1 MAGKSDGEVVIKID
15 VDSKSFKRQ
24 MDSAAQSADDLGR
37 KAISMNGAMGKS
49 SAASSQ
55 LGTEISKL
63 SRAAAGLSLNVEDAA
78 AAAKLF
84 ENNSSGGAD
93 SGDQLN
99 RALEQNARTSK
110 ELASEMKSVTSAYDK
125 NDSSQEKLAAQAS
138 VLTRQINA
146 QKERVALLSS
156 AYVQSKE
163 NLNDLA
169 EAAKK
174 SIEANGASSDEAK
187 RAVAAYDAQAA
198 AVSRAKIQV
207 NEAKTTLNGMER
219 QMGELSNSSSQAG
232 NDINDFGDSAE
243 QSAVKTQKLGDQA
256 EKAQKRLKDI
266 AKYSAASTAAL
277 VAMGAAAVN
286 VSTKFDAAFA
296 KTQTIMD
303 TMAMSAQDM
312 RQDILNLSTASGM
325 AATDVSEAVYQAISG
340 SVATADAAN
349 FVSQANQLSVAGFT
363 SLSNATDVLTT
374 ALNAYGLS
382 ADQVTGIS
390 NVLIQTQNLGKTSVD
405 ELSASMGKAIS
416 TGSAYGVNLE
426 NLSTAYVELTKGGIA
441 TAEATTYL
449 SGMLNELG
457 KSSSNV
463 GKVLQ
468 EKTGKSFGQLMQDGW
483 TLADVLDV
491 LMQSVDGNSEALM
504 QLWSSQEA
512 GKAAN
517 ALAVQGFDDF
527 NSVLG
532 QMEREMNG
540 ATSTTKDAYEIMT
553 NTSEFVDTRFKTA
566 LTNLGVAA
574 GDQLRPALDAVKRG
588 LTDVLEVGANIINSN
603 PTIVAGIAGVA
614 TATGTLAVAIGGLT
628 VAQKAKAAMD
638 ALNISMAANPALFI
652 ASAVAGLAV
661 AIGTLCA
668 QSDEAKVSVDELT
681 ASSRAFGETIGAA
694 SAEADDTIA
703 SVIGTADAAR
713 NYVDRLAELEAQ
725 GLQTAAAQE
734 EYRMTVDALHALMPE
749 LNLAIDEQTGLVEG
763 GTDAIY
769 DHIQALKDQAVA
781 EAMQKQYKEAI
792 EAWAEAQA
800 ELYKNQAKLSML
812 EKDEIP
818 LLDRLAAN
826 REQQADINAKLN
838 DVMND
843 SSLSYEEARA
853 KMAEYNQQ
861 LDKLTTEEGE
871 LSQAL
876 RDNTDQQHAYG
887 DAVAEGK
894 ATLDENQA
902 AVDDMTHAWE
912 EYKNSLGDTSG
923 QQAQTEAT
931 QAQAEATAE
940 YNQKL
945 TDVQTALST
954 YSASFADAGI
964 GITGF
969 SEILAAS
976 GVSAGEAAAGIEDYR
991 DRIINSTD
999 EISQKSMADMETM
1012 IKNMQQRTET
1022 YKSWNSNLAK
1032 LQVQYGHQ
1040 LSDDFLAFV
1049 RGLGPEYN
1057 GVLEEW
1063 LSGNTSSMTDLQDS
1077 VKDGAK
1083 TAVLCYEGEY
1093 KKLPSESERITKENV
1108 RKTMEAINPMADG
1121 FKETGATSG
1130 EELITSTQ
1138 EAIGANLP
1146 ELQNYTGSSGEDVG
1160 YQFSAGTATGI
1171 RNGEYLVVSAAQDV
1185 SRAAVREAR
1194 RALQINSPSRVGEKE
1209 VGYWWPAG
1217 VAVGIEKGTG
1227 LLIGAVRTQFHE
1239 LAHASK
1245 DLFESARVSTIYVP
1259 PTPAFW
1265 QDLRQP
1271 PAARS
1276 SAQLQ
1281 ATVEVPVYLDGREI
1295 ARSTAHYMGEQMEF
1309 EVM

>member
-1 MAGKSDGEVVIKID
+1 MAGKSDGEVVIKITGD
-15 VDSKSFKRQ
+15 DGEFKKTLKSTGK
-24 MDSAAQSADDLGR
+24 SAA
-37 KAISMNGAMGKS
+37 
-49 SAASSQ
+49 
-55 LGTEISKL
+55 
-63 SRAAAGLSLNVEDAA
+63 V
-78 AAAKLF
+78 
-84 ENNSSGGAD
+84 
-93 SGDQLN
+93 
-99 RALEQNARTSK
+99 
-110 ELASEMKSVTSAYDK
+110 V
-125 NDSSQEKLAAQAS
+125 
-138 VLTRQINA
+138 
-146 QKERVALLSS
+146 
-156 AYVQSKE
+156 
-163 NLNDLA
+163 
-169 EAAKK
+169 
-174 SIEANGASSDEAK
+174 
-187 RAVAAYDAQAA
+187 
-198 AVSRAKIQV
+198 
-207 NEAKTTLNGMER
+207 
-219 QMGELSNSSSQAG
+219 
-232 NDINDFGDSAE
+232 
-243 QSAVKTQKLGDQA
+243 
-256 EKAQKRLKDI
+256 
-266 AKYSAASTAAL
+266 TAAL
-277 VAMGAAAVN
+277 VAMGTAAVN

-303 TMAMSAQDM
+303 TTAMSAQDM

-374 ALNAYGLS
+374 TLNAYGLS

-449 SGMLNELG
+449 SGLLNELG

-463 GKVLQ
+463 GKILQ

-483 TLADVLDV
+483 SLADVLDV

-532 QMEREMNG
+532 QMEREMSG

-553 NTSEFVDTRFKTA
+553 NTSEFVDARFKTA

-574 GDQLRPALDAVKRG
+574 GDQLRPALDWVKSS
-588 LTDVLEVGANIINSN
+588 LTGVLEIATEIVGGCPAV
-603 PTIVAGIAGVA
+603 VAIIAGAA
-614 TATGTLAVAIGGLT
+614 TATGTLAVAIGGLMI
-628 VAQKAKAAMD
+628 AEKAKAAMD
-638 ALNISMAANPALFI
+638 ALNISMATNPALFI

-661 AIGTLCA
+661 AIGTLCT
-668 QSDEAKVSVDELT
+668 QSDEAKASVDELT
-681 ASSRAFGETIGAA
+681 KATRALGETIDAA

-703 SVIGTADAAR
+703 SVIGTADAAK
-713 NYVDRLAELEAQ
+713 NYVDRLVELEDQ
-725 GLQTAAAQE
+725 GLRTAVAQE
-734 EYRMTVDALHALMPE
+734 EYRMTVDALSTLMPE
-749 LNLAIDEQTGLVEG
+749 LNLSIDEQTGLIEG

-769 DHIQALKDQAVA
+769 EHIEALKDQAVA
-781 EAMQKQYKEAI
+781 EAMQKQYKETV

-800 ELYKNQAKLSML
+800 EAAKNQAKLNMAQEEAEPVAAAL
-812 EKDEIP
+812 EE
-818 LLDRLAAN
+818 N
-826 REQQADINAKLN
+826 RKKQLELTEKLN
-838 DVMND
+838 DAYSD
-843 SSLSYEEARA
+843 ESLTVGELNGICESYQSQLAALENEEAGLIITLGQNS
-853 KMAEYNQQ
+853 AEQ
-861 LDKLTTEEGE
+861 
-871 LSQAL
+871 
-876 RDNTDQQHAYG
+876 
-887 DAVAEGK
+887 
-894 ATLDENQA
+894 ATLTEAIAKGKEELA
-902 AVDDMTHAWE
+902 AHEEEVNAATRTWE
-912 EYKNSLGDTSG
+912 DYKVSLGDTAG
-923 QQAQTEAT
+923 QEALIATLEAQTSAAAAYE
-931 QAQAEATAE
+931 QQ
-940 YNQKL
+940 L
-945 TDVQTALST
+945 TDIQTSLGA
-954 YSASFADAGI
+954 YDASFAAAGI
-964 GITGF
+964 SITGF
-969 SEILAAS
+969 SEILASSGITADEAAS
-976 GVSAGEAAAGIEDYR
+976 GIESYR
-991 DRIINSTD
+991 DRIVNSTG

-1012 IKNMQQRTET
+1012 IQNMQQRTEA
-1022 YKSWNSNLAK
+1022 YKSWNDNLAK
-1032 LQVQYGHQ
+1032 LQVQYGNQ
-1040 LSDDFLAFV
+1040 LSDDFLAYV

-1063 LSGNTSSMTDLQDS
+1063 LSGNTASMTELQDA
-1077 VKDGAK
+1077 VKEGGK
-1083 TAVLCYEGEY
+1083 VAVQCYRGEY
-1093 KKLPSESERITKENV
+1093 EKLPTESERITEENV
-1108 RKTMEAINPMADG
+1108 RKTLAAIDPMADG
-1121 FKETGATSG
+1121 FKEIGASSG

-1146 ELQNYTGSSGEDVG
+1146 ELQDYTSSSGEDVG

-1185 SRAAVREAR
+1185 SQAAVRAAR

-1217 VAVGIEKGTG
+1217 IAVGIKKGTD

-1239 LAHASK
+1239 LTHTSQ
-1245 DLFESARVSTIYVP
+1245 DLFESARASTTYVSP
-1259 PTPAFW
+1259 MPASW
-1265 QDLRQP
+1265 RDLGQP
-1271 PAARS
+1271 PAHRS

>member
-1 MAGKSDGEVVIKID
+1 MAGKSDGEVVIKITGD
-15 VDSKSFKRQ
+15 DGEFKKTLKSTGK
-24 MDSAAQSADDLGR
+24 SAA
-37 KAISMNGAMGKS
+37 
-49 SAASSQ
+49 
-55 LGTEISKL
+55 
-63 SRAAAGLSLNVEDAA
+63 V
-78 AAAKLF
+78 
-84 ENNSSGGAD
+84 
-93 SGDQLN
+93 
-99 RALEQNARTSK
+99 
-110 ELASEMKSVTSAYDK
+110 V
-125 NDSSQEKLAAQAS
+125 
-138 VLTRQINA
+138 
-146 QKERVALLSS
+146 
-156 AYVQSKE
+156 
-163 NLNDLA
+163 
-169 EAAKK
+169 
-174 SIEANGASSDEAK
+174 
-187 RAVAAYDAQAA
+187 
-198 AVSRAKIQV
+198 
-207 NEAKTTLNGMER
+207 
-219 QMGELSNSSSQAG
+219 
-232 NDINDFGDSAE
+232 
-243 QSAVKTQKLGDQA
+243 
-256 EKAQKRLKDI
+256 
-266 AKYSAASTAAL
+266 TAAL
-277 VAMGAAAVN
+277 VAMGTAAVN
-286 VSTKFDAAFA
+286 VSTQFDAAFA

-303 TMAMSAQDM
+303 TTAMSAQDM
-312 RQDILNLSTASGM
+312 RQDILNLSAASGM

-374 ALNAYGLS
+374 TLNAYGLS

-449 SGMLNELG
+449 SGLLNELG

-463 GKVLQ
+463 GKILQ

-483 TLADVLDV
+483 SLADVLDV

-527 NSVLG
+527 NDVLAK
-532 QMEREMNG
+532 MEREMSG
-540 ATSTTKDAYEIMT
+540 AATTTQDAYSIMT
-553 NTSEFVDTRFKTA
+553 DTSEFVDTRFKNA
-566 LTNLGVAA
+566 LTNLGVAV
-574 GDQLRPALDAVKRG
+574 GDQLTPALDSVKKG
-588 LTDVLEVGANIINSN
+588 ITDVLEIGANIITGC
-603 PTIVAGIAGVA
+603 PEIVAGLAGAA
-614 TATGTLAVAIGGLT
+614 TATGALGIAIGGLMI
-628 VAQKAKAAMD
+628 AQKAKVAMD

-652 ASAVAGLAV
+652 ASAVAGLV
-661 AIGTLCA
+661 VTIGTLCA
-668 QSDEAKVSVDELT
+668 QCDDTKISVDELT
-681 ASSRAFGETIGAA
+681 TSAQALGETIGAA
-694 SAEADDTIA
+694 SIEADDTIA
-703 SVIGTADAAR
+703 SITGTADAAR

-734 EYRMTVDALHALMPE
+734 EYRMTVDALNALMPE

-818 LLDRLAAN
+818 LLDRLTAN
-826 REQQADINAKLN
+826 REQQAEINAKLN

-876 RDNTDQQHAYG
+876 RDNTDQQHAYD
-887 DAVAEGK
+887 DAITEGK
-894 ATLDENQA
+894 TALDENQA

-912 EYKNSLGDTSG
+912 EYKNSLGDTGG
-923 QQAQTEAT
+923 QQAQIEAT
-931 QAQAEATAE
+931 QAQVAVSEE
-940 YNQKL
+940 YAQRL
-945 TDVQTALST
+945 ADIQGELSAYGT
-954 YSASFADAGI
+954 SFADAGVS
-964 GITGF
+964 ITGF
-969 SEILAAS
+969 SEVLADS
-976 GVSAGEAAAGIEDYR
+976 GVTADDAAKKIEDYR
-991 DRIINSTD
+991 DQIIGSAD
-999 EISQKSMADMETM
+999 EISQRSMSDMETM

-1022 YKSWNSNLAK
+1022 YKSWNDNLSK
-1032 LQVQYGHQ
+1032 LQVQYGNQ
-1040 LSDDFLAFV
+1040 LSDDFLAYV

-1063 LSGNTSSMTDLQDS
+1063 LSGNTSSMTDLQNS
-1077 VKDGAK
+1077 VEEGAK

-1093 KKLPSESERITKENV
+1093 KKLPTESERITKENV
-1108 RKTMEAINPMADG
+1108 RKTLEAIDPMADG
-1121 FKETGATSG
+1121 FKEIGATSG

-1146 ELQNYTGSSGEDVG
+1146 GLETYADTSGTDIG
-1160 YQFSAGTATGI
+1160 YQFSAGIAAGI
-1171 RNGEYLVVSAAQDV
+1171 RNGNYLIADAA
-1185 SRAAVREAR
+1185 AGAVNTAR
-1194 RALQINSPSRVGEKE
+1194 TTGRSVAQINSPSKVAEKDI
-1209 VGYWWPAG
+1209 GYWWPAG

-1239 LAHASK
+1239 LTHASK
-1245 DLFESARVSTIYVP
+1245 DLFESARASTTYVSP
-1259 PTPAFW
+1259 MPASW
-1265 QDLRQP
+1265 RDLGQP
-1271 PAARS
+1271 PAHRS

>member
-1 MAGKSDGEVVIKID
+1 MAGKSDGEVVIKITGD
-15 VDSKSFKRQ
+15 DGEFK
-24 MDSAAQSADDLGR
+24 
-37 KAISMNGAMGKS
+37 K
-49 SAASSQ
+49 
-55 LGTEISKL
+55 T
-63 SRAAAGLSLNVEDAA
+63 
-78 AAAKLF
+78 
-84 ENNSSGGAD
+84 
-93 SGDQLN
+93 
-99 RALEQNARTSK
+99 LESTG
-110 ELASEMKSVTSAYDK
+110 
-125 NDSSQEKLAAQAS
+125 KLAA
-138 VLTRQINA
+138 V
-146 QKERVALLSS
+146 V
-156 AYVQSKE
+156 
-163 NLNDLA
+163 
-169 EAAKK
+169 
-174 SIEANGASSDEAK
+174 
-187 RAVAAYDAQAA
+187 
-198 AVSRAKIQV
+198 
-207 NEAKTTLNGMER
+207 
-219 QMGELSNSSSQAG
+219 
-232 NDINDFGDSAE
+232 
-243 QSAVKTQKLGDQA
+243 
-256 EKAQKRLKDI
+256 
-266 AKYSAASTAAL
+266 TAAL

-303 TMAMSAQDM
+303 TTAMSAQDM

-349 FVSQANQLSVAGFT
+349 FVGRANQLSVAGFT

-374 ALNAYGLS
+374 TLNAYGLS

-463 GKVLQ
+463 GKILQ
-468 EKTGKSFGQLMQDGW
+468 EKTGKSFGQLMRDGW
-483 TLADVLDV
+483 SLADVLDV

-527 NSVLG
+527 NNVLG
-532 QMEREMNG
+532 QMEREMSG

-574 GDQLRPALDAVKRG
+574 GDQLRPALDWVKSS
-588 LTDVLEVGANIINSN
+588 LTGVLESATEIVSGSPAIMAII
-603 PTIVAGIAGVA
+603 TGA
-614 TATGTLAVAIGGLT
+614 TAATGALAVAIGGLMI
-628 VAQKAKAAMD
+628 AEKAKAAMD

-681 ASSRAFGETIGAA
+681 ASSRALGETISAA

-703 SVIGTADAAR
+703 SVIGTADAAK
-713 NYVDRLAELEAQ
+713 NYVDRLAELETQ
-725 GLQTAAAQE
+725 GLRTAVAQE
-734 EYRMTVDALHALMPE
+734 EYRMTVDALSTLMPE
-749 LNLAIDEQTGLVEG
+749 LNLSINEQTGLIEG

-769 DHIQALKDQAVA
+769 EHIEALKDQAVA
-781 EAMQKQYKEAI
+781 EAMQKQYKETV

-800 ELYKNQAKLSML
+800 EAAKNQAKLNMAQEEAEPVAAAL
-812 EKDEIP
+812 EE
-818 LLDRLAAN
+818 N
-826 REQQADINAKLN
+826 RKKQLELTEKLN
-838 DVMND
+838 DAYSD
-843 SSLSYEEARA
+843 ESLTVGELNGICESYQSQLAALENEEAGLIITLGQNS
-853 KMAEYNQQ
+853 AEQ
-861 LDKLTTEEGE
+861 
-871 LSQAL
+871 
-876 RDNTDQQHAYG
+876 
-887 DAVAEGK
+887 
-894 ATLDENQA
+894 ATLTEAIAKGKEELA
-902 AVDDMTHAWE
+902 AHEEEVNAATRTWE
-912 EYKNSLGDTSG
+912 DYKVSLGDTAG
-923 QQAQTEAT
+923 QEALIATLEAQTSAAAAYE
-931 QAQAEATAE
+931 QQ
-940 YNQKL
+940 L
-945 TDVQTALST
+945 TDIQTSLGA
-954 YSASFADAGI
+954 YDASFAAAGI
-964 GITGF
+964 SITGF
-969 SEILAAS
+969 SEVLASSGVTADEAAS
-976 GVSAGEAAAGIEDYR
+976 GIESYR
-991 DRIINSTD
+991 DRIVNATG

-1012 IKNMQQRTET
+1012 IQNMQQRTET
-1022 YKSWNSNLAK
+1022 YKSWNDNLAK
-1032 LQVQYGHQ
+1032 LQVQYGNQ
-1040 LSDDFLAFV
+1040 LSDNFLAYV

-1063 LSGNTSSMTDLQDS
+1063 LSGNTSSMTDLQNS
-1077 VKDGAK
+1077 VEEGAK

-1093 KKLPSESERITKENV
+1093 KKLPTESERITKENV
-1108 RKTMEAINPMADG
+1108 RKTLEAIDPMADG
-1121 FKETGATSG
+1121 FKEIGASSG

-1146 ELQNYTGSSGEDVG
+1146 GLETYADTSGTDIG
-1160 YQFSAGTATGI
+1160 YQFSAGIAAGI
-1171 RNGEYLVVSAAQDV
+1171 RNGEYLIADAAAG
-1185 SRAAVREAR
+1185 AANTMRTTGRSVA
-1194 RALQINSPSRVGEKE
+1194 QINSPSKVAEKDI
-1209 VGYWWPAG
+1209 GYWWPAG
-1217 VAVGIEKGTG
+1217 VAVGIEKGTD

-1239 LAHASK
+1239 LTHASK

-1265 QDLRQP
+1265 QSLGQP
-1271 PAARS
+1271 PAHRS
-1276 SAQLQ
+1276 IAQLQ
-1281 ATVEVPVYLDGREI
+1281 AAVEVPVYLDGREI

>member
-1 MAGKSDGEVVIKID
+1 MAGKSDGEVVIKITGD
-15 VDSKSFKRQ
+15 DGEFKKTLKSTGK
-24 MDSAAQSADDLGR
+24 SAA
-37 KAISMNGAMGKS
+37 
-49 SAASSQ
+49 
-55 LGTEISKL
+55 
-63 SRAAAGLSLNVEDAA
+63 V
-78 AAAKLF
+78 
-84 ENNSSGGAD
+84 
-93 SGDQLN
+93 
-99 RALEQNARTSK
+99 
-110 ELASEMKSVTSAYDK
+110 V
-125 NDSSQEKLAAQAS
+125 
-138 VLTRQINA
+138 
-146 QKERVALLSS
+146 
-156 AYVQSKE
+156 
-163 NLNDLA
+163 
-169 EAAKK
+169 
-174 SIEANGASSDEAK
+174 
-187 RAVAAYDAQAA
+187 
-198 AVSRAKIQV
+198 
-207 NEAKTTLNGMER
+207 
-219 QMGELSNSSSQAG
+219 
-232 NDINDFGDSAE
+232 
-243 QSAVKTQKLGDQA
+243 
-256 EKAQKRLKDI
+256 
-266 AKYSAASTAAL
+266 TAAL
-277 VAMGAAAVN
+277 VAMGTAAVN

-303 TMAMSAQDM
+303 TTAMSAQDM

-374 ALNAYGLS
+374 TLNAYGLS

-449 SGMLNELG
+449 SGLLNELG

-463 GKVLQ
+463 GKILQ

-483 TLADVLDV
+483 SLADVLDV

-532 QMEREMNG
+532 QMEREMSG

-553 NTSEFVDTRFKTA
+553 NTSEFVDARFKTA

-574 GDQLRPALDAVKRG
+574 GDQLRPALDWVKSS
-588 LTDVLEVGANIINSN
+588 LTGVLEIATEIVGGCPAV
-603 PTIVAGIAGVA
+603 VAIIAGAA
-614 TATGTLAVAIGGLT
+614 TATGTLAVAIGGLMI
-628 VAQKAKAAMD
+628 AEKAKAAMD
-638 ALNISMAANPALFI
+638 ALNISMATNPALFI

-661 AIGTLCA
+661 AIGTLCT
-668 QSDEAKVSVDELT
+668 QSDEAKASVDELT
-681 ASSRAFGETIGAA
+681 KATRALGETIDAA

-703 SVIGTADAAR
+703 SVIGTADAAK
-713 NYVDRLAELEAQ
+713 NYVDRLVELEDQ
-725 GLQTAAAQE
+725 GLRTAVAQE
-734 EYRMTVDALHALMPE
+734 EYRMTVDALSTLMPE
-749 LNLAIDEQTGLVEG
+749 LNLSIDEQTGLIEG

-769 DHIQALKDQAVA
+769 EHIEALKDQAVA
-781 EAMQKQYKEAI
+781 EAMQKQYKETV
-792 EAWAEAQA
+792 EAWAEAKA
-800 ELYKNQAKLSML
+800 ELCTNQAKLSIL
-812 EKDEIP
+812 EKDEEPI
-818 LLDRLAAN
+818 LERLNAN
-826 REQQADINAKLN
+826 RREQADIDAKIN
-838 DVMND
+838 DIIND
-843 SSLSYEEARA
+843 GNLSREEATA
-853 KMAEYNQQ
+853 KQAEYNRQMQRLIEESDDLSRALSDNADQQ
-861 LDKLTTEEGE
+861 RACSEALVEGE
-871 LSQAL
+871 A
-876 RDNTDQQHAYG
+876 A
-887 DAVAEGK
+887 
-894 ATLDENQA
+894 LDENQA
-902 AVDDMTHAWE
+902 AVDEMTRIWE
-912 EYKNSLGDTSG
+912 EYKLSIGDTST
-923 QQAQTEAT
+923 Q
-931 QAQAEATAE
+931 QAQAEAIQAQADAAAE
-940 YNQKL
+940 YEKEL
-945 TDVQTALST
+945 LDVQAALST
-954 YSASFADAGI
+954 YDASF
-964 GITGF
+964 
-969 SEILAAS
+969 
-976 GVSAGEAAAGIEDYR
+976 AAAGISIAGFSEVLASSGVTADEAASGIESYR
-991 DRIINSTD
+991 DRIVNATG

-1022 YKSWNSNLAK
+1022 YKSWNDNLSK
-1032 LQVQYGHQ
+1032 LQVQYGNQ
-1040 LSDDFLAFV
+1040 LSDDFLAYV

-1063 LSGNTSSMTDLQDS
+1063 LSGNTSSMTDLQNS
-1077 VKDGAK
+1077 VEEGAK

-1093 KKLPSESERITKENV
+1093 KKLPTESERITKENV
-1108 RKTMEAINPMADG
+1108 RKTLEAIDPMADG
-1121 FKETGATSG
+1121 FKEIGASSG

-1146 ELQNYTGSSGEDVG
+1146 ELQDYTSSSGEDVG

-1185 SRAAVREAR
+1185 SQAAVRAAR

-1217 VAVGIEKGTG
+1217 IAVGIKKGTD

-1239 LAHASK
+1239 LTHTSQ
-1245 DLFESARVSTIYVP
+1245 DLFESARASTTYVSP
-1259 PTPAFW
+1259 MPASW
-1265 QDLRQP
+1265 RDLGQP
-1271 PAARS
+1271 PAHRS

-1281 ATVEVPVYLDGREI
+1281 VTVEVPVYLDGREI

>member
-1 MAGKSDGEVVIKID
+1 MAGKSDGEVVIKITGD
-15 VDSKSFKRQ
+15 DGEFKKTLKSTGK
-24 MDSAAQSADDLGR
+24 SAA
-37 KAISMNGAMGKS
+37 
-49 SAASSQ
+49 
-55 LGTEISKL
+55 
-63 SRAAAGLSLNVEDAA
+63 V
-78 AAAKLF
+78 
-84 ENNSSGGAD
+84 
-93 SGDQLN
+93 
-99 RALEQNARTSK
+99 
-110 ELASEMKSVTSAYDK
+110 V
-125 NDSSQEKLAAQAS
+125 
-138 VLTRQINA
+138 
-146 QKERVALLSS
+146 
-156 AYVQSKE
+156 
-163 NLNDLA
+163 
-169 EAAKK
+169 
-174 SIEANGASSDEAK
+174 
-187 RAVAAYDAQAA
+187 
-198 AVSRAKIQV
+198 
-207 NEAKTTLNGMER
+207 
-219 QMGELSNSSSQAG
+219 
-232 NDINDFGDSAE
+232 
-243 QSAVKTQKLGDQA
+243 
-256 EKAQKRLKDI
+256 
-266 AKYSAASTAAL
+266 TAAL
-277 VAMGAAAVN
+277 VAMGTAAVN
-286 VSTKFDAAFA
+286 VSTQFDAAFA

-303 TMAMSAQDM
+303 TTAMSAQDM

-374 ALNAYGLS
+374 TLNAYGLS

-449 SGMLNELG
+449 SGLLNELG

-463 GKVLQ
+463 GKILQ

-483 TLADVLDV
+483 SLADVLDV

-532 QMEREMNG
+532 QMEREMSG

-574 GDQLRPALDAVKRG
+574 GDQLRPALDWVKSS
-588 LTDVLEVGANIINSN
+588 LTGVLEIATEIVGGCPAV
-603 PTIVAGIAGVA
+603 VAIIAGAA
-614 TATGTLAVAIGGLT
+614 TATGTLAVAIGGLMI
-628 VAQKAKAAMD
+628 AEKAKAAMD
-638 ALNISMAANPALFI
+638 ALNISMATNPALFI

-661 AIGTLCA
+661 AIGTLCT
-668 QSDEAKVSVDELT
+668 QSDEAKASVDELT
-681 ASSRAFGETIGAA
+681 KATRALGETIDAA

-703 SVIGTADAAR
+703 SVIGTADAAK
-713 NYVDRLAELEAQ
+713 NYVDRLAELETQ

-734 EYRMTVDALHALMPE
+734 EYRMTVDALSTLMPE
-749 LNLAIDEQTGLVEG
+749 LNLSIDEQTGLIEG

-769 DHIQALKDQAVA
+769 EHIEALKDQAVA
-781 EAMQKQYKEAI
+781 EAMQKQYKETV

-800 ELYKNQAKLSML
+800 EAAKNQAKLNMAQEEAEPVAAAL
-812 EKDEIP
+812 EE
-818 LLDRLAAN
+818 N
-826 REQQADINAKLN
+826 RKKQLELTEKLN
-838 DVMND
+838 DAYSD
-843 SSLSYEEARA
+843 ESLTVGELNGICESYQSQLAALENEEAGLIITLGQNS
-853 KMAEYNQQ
+853 AEQ
-861 LDKLTTEEGE
+861 
-871 LSQAL
+871 
-876 RDNTDQQHAYG
+876 
-887 DAVAEGK
+887 
-894 ATLDENQA
+894 ATLTEAIAKGKEELA
-902 AVDDMTHAWE
+902 AHEEEINAATRTWE
-912 EYKNSLGDTSG
+912 DYKVSLGDTAG
-923 QQAQTEAT
+923 QEALIATLEAQTSAAAAYE
-931 QAQAEATAE
+931 QQ
-940 YNQKL
+940 L
-945 TDVQTALST
+945 TGIQTSLGA
-954 YSASFADAGI
+954 YDASFAAAGI
-964 GITGF
+964 SITGF
-969 SEILAAS
+969 SEVLASSGVTADEAAS
-976 GVSAGEAAAGIEDYR
+976 GIESYR
-991 DRIINSTD
+991 DRIVNATG
-999 EISQKSMADMETM
+999 EISQKSMTDMETM
-1012 IKNMQQRTET
+1012 IKNMQQRAEN
-1022 YKSWNSNLAK
+1022 YKSWNDNLAK
-1032 LQVQYGHQ
+1032 LQVQYGNQ
-1040 LSDDFLAFV
+1040 LSDDFLAYV

-1063 LSGNTSSMTDLQDS
+1063 LSGNTSSMTDLQNS
-1077 VKDGAK
+1077 VEEGAK

-1093 KKLPSESERITKENV
+1093 KKLPTESERITKENV
-1108 RKTMEAINPMADG
+1108 RKTLEAIDPMADG
-1121 FKETGATSG
+1121 FKEIGASSG

-1146 ELQNYTGSSGEDVG
+1146 ELQDYTSSSGEDVG

-1185 SRAAVREAR
+1185 SQAAVRAAR

-1217 VAVGIEKGTG
+1217 IAVGIKKGTD

-1239 LAHASK
+1239 LTHTSQ
-1245 DLFESARVSTIYVP
+1245 DLFESARASTTYVSP
-1259 PTPAFW
+1259 MPASW
-1265 QDLRQP
+1265 RDLGQP
-1271 PAARS
+1271 PAHRS